1 MNMKQF
7 KINKLI
13 AALICAVLLFSACN
27 KDVPDPVPIPR
38 PEPGPG
44 LTIGDIITRDTNFSY
59 LLASVNRV
67 GLGDA
72 VFTNTNNLTVFAPP
86 NAVFRG
92 FLAALGLPTTIGTI
106 QAIPLTTLSPLI
118 NYHVLGFKVPA
129 ANITETFPNQLA
141 HSMFALPGAP
151 APFVR
156 APLFPSRRGSAAW
169 VNNVPVIQADVQASN
184 GVIHVIGGIALPTY
198 TVTAAAAPVS
208 VTTLSQMIKADTT
221 LSFLAAAIVRAD
233 SGQVG
238 MNRLDSVMNL
248 AYGPNLTIFAPNNNA
263 FRAFLTALGLPPS
276 SAVFAALPVQT
287 VRAVVSYHG
296 LGTRVFSPNLPAT
309 AISVPTLLTS
319 AVPGTTL
326 SVSTAGVKGL
336 ANPTVSNI
344 TSANRNVLNGSVHVI
359 DQVLRFQ

>member
-13 AALICAVLLFSACN
+13 AGLLCAVLLFSACN

-38 PEPGPG
+38 PEPGAG
-44 LTIGDIITRDTNFSY
+44 LTIGDIITRDTSFSY

-67 GLGDA
+67 GLADA
-72 VFTNTNNLTVFAPP
+72 LFTNTNNFTVFAPP

-92 FLAALGLPTTIGTI
+92 FLAALGLPTSISTI
-106 QAIPLTTLSPLI
+106 QAIPLSTLSPLI
-118 NYHVLGFKVPA
+118 NYHVLGFEVPA
-129 ANITETFPNQLA
+129 ANITETFPNQLS

-156 APLFPSRRGSAAW
+156 APLFPSRRGNSAW
-169 VNNVPVIQADVQASN
+169 VNNVPVVQADVQASN
-184 GVIHVIGGIALPTY
+184 GVIHVIAGLALPTY

-208 VTTLSQMIKADTT
+208 VTTLSQLIKADTT
-221 LSFLAAAIVRAD
+221 LSFLKTAIARAD

-238 MNRLDSVMNL
+238 MNKLDSVMNL

-263 FRAFLTALGLPPS
+263 FRALLTALGAPPVE
-276 SAVFAALPVQT
+276 AAINALPVQT
-287 VRAVVSYHG
+287 VRAIVSYHG

-309 AISVPTLLTS
+309 AISVPTLLT
-319 AVPGTTL
+319 AAIPGTTV

-336 ANPTVSNI
+336 ANATTSNI
-344 TSANRNVLNGSVHVI
+344 TSANRNVLNGVVHVI

>member
-13 AALICAVLLFSACN
+13 AAILCAVLLFSACN

-92 FLAALGLPTTIGTI
+92 FLAALGLPTGISTI

-118 NYHVLGFKVPA
+118 NYHVLGFKVLSSG
-129 ANITETFPNQLA
+129 ISETFPNQLA

-156 APLFPSRRGSAAW
+156 APLFPSRRGTAAW
-169 VNNVPVIQADVQASN
+169 VNNVQVIQADVAASN

-208 VTTLSQMIKADTT
+208 VTTLSQLIKADTT
-221 LSFLAAAIVRAD
+221 LSFLRAAVAEAD

-248 AYGPNLTIFAPNNNA
+248 AYGPNLTVFAPTNNA
-263 FRAFLTALGLPPS
+263 FRALLTALGAPPVEAAI
-276 SAVFAALPVQT
+276 SALNAQT
-287 VRAVVSYHG
+287 VRAIVSYHV